1 MTDRRLIAYGVA
13 AFAAVIVL
21 ANTVYQIDQREQAL
35 IVRFG
40 DPVRVVERPGLNLKT
55 PFIENVVRFDK
66 RNIAL
71 EAEQEEI
78 IAANQE
84 RLVVDAFVRY
94 RITDPRQF
102 YRTLR
107 DERTAVDRLTR
118 LVNSSLRQELGR
130 ASSEEIVSG
139 GRAALTKRT
148 RDDMIRRA
156 ATSNLGVQ
164 IVDVRIKRAD
174 LPEANQKAV
183 FERMQTAR
191 QQQAAE
197 LRAIGEQQRREIVA
211 TATEEAEKIRGE
223 GDARRSELFA
233 GSFGRDPGFASF
245 YRSMSAYE
253 AALGQGD
260 TTLVLS
266 PDSAFFRYFEKGPTG
281 N

>member
-1 MTDRRLIAYGVA
+1 MERRLIAYGVA
-13 AFAAVIVL
+13 AFAAIIVL

-35 IVRFG
+35 IIRFG

-55 PFIENVVRFDK
+55 PFVENVVRFDK
-66 RNIAL
+66 RNIAI
-71 EAEQEEI
+71 ETDQEEI

-102 YRTLR
+102 YKTLR

-156 ATSNLGVQ
+156 AGSNLGVQ

-191 QQQAAE
+191 QQEAAE
-197 LRAIGEQQRREIVA
+197 LRAKGEQQRREIMA
-211 TATEEAEKIRGE
+211 TATGEAESIRGE
-223 GDARRSELFA
+223 GDARRSELYA
-233 GSFGRDPGFASF
+233 ASFGRDPNFASF
-245 YRSMSAYE
+245 YRSMAAYE